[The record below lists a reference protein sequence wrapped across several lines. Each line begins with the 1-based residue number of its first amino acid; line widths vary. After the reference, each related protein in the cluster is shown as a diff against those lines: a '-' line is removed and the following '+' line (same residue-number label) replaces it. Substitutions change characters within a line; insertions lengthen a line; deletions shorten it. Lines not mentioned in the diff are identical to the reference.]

1 MKLYMTVTNG
11 HISVTE
17 NIVKDSITKI
27 MLYSIYYT
35 C

>member
-1 MKLYMTVTNG
+1 MKSHMAVTND

-17 NIVKDSITKI
+17 NIVKGSRTKI